1 MTARGWQRG
10 QLLFSGCRVSILRD
24 EKSSGDWLH
33 NNIIHLTTE
42 KYALNGCDGQFYVAC
57 VLPQYFK
64 SREKKAFV

>member
-1 MTARGWQRG
+1 MGNRK
-10 QLLFSGCRVSILRD
+10 LFTRYRLSVLKD

-42 KYALNGCDGQFYVAC
+42 KYALNGCHDQFYVAC